1 MDKTTHDE
9 APLAEREKTQAV
21 SVRIQN
27 ALRRFTQKHIVS
39 KLGHEEPAVFNHIE
53 YENEKRKY
61 IALLQHL
68 KNQEA
73 SLCKL
78 SQSMMRL
85 GDTLVDIGEANERI
99 KMDRSD
105 TNLHDFL
112 QRIQVHTSTLA
123 PDVLTIALP
132 SLQANI
138 ARMEDVEKSQIE
150 ERDNLE
156 ADFHIASHKYE
167 RAKRKGKIE
176 SMRETSAEMH
186 RAQQALVVASHQL
199 ISDFQRVNQTKGQ
212 LTENSLRLACAS
224 IGHLMERMAHE

>member
-1 MDKTTHDE
+1 MDKTNHDE
-9 APLAEREKTQAV
+9 APLVEREKTQAV

-61 IALLQHL
+61 LALLQHL

-99 KMDRSD
+99 KMDRTD

-138 ARMEDVEKSQIE
+138 SRMEDIISQIQ

-156 ADFHIASHKYE
+156 ADFHIASHK
-167 RAKRKGKIE
+167 
-176 SMRETSAEMH
+176 
-186 RAQQALVVASHQL
+186 VCFFSHYVFL
-199 ISDFQRVNQTKGQ
+199 CV
-212 LTENSLRLACAS
+212 
-224 IGHLMERMAHE
+224 

>member
-61 IALLQHL
+61 MALLQHL

-78 SQSMMRL
+78 SQSMMRMCNHF
-85 GDTLVDIGEANERI
+85 DANERI

-138 ARMEDVEKSQIE
+138 ARMEDIE

-199 ISDFQRVNQTKGQ
+199 INDFQRVNQTKGQ

>member
-138 ARMEDVEKSQIE
+138 ARMEDKSQIE

>member
-1 MDKTTHDE
+1 MDKTNHDE
-9 APLAEREKTQAV
+9 APLVEREKTQAV

-61 IALLQHL
+61 LALLQHL

-99 KMDRSD
+99 KMDRTD

-138 ARMEDVEKSQIE
+138 SRMEDIISQIQ

-167 RAKRKGKIE
+167 RVKRKGKID

-186 RAQQALVVASHQL
+186 RAQQTLVVASHQL
-199 ISDFQRVNQTKGQ
+199 ICDFQRVNQTKGQ

-224 IGHLMERMAHE
+224 IGHLMERMARD

>member
-1 MDKTTHDE
+1 MPRHSCTIMDKTTHDE

-78 SQSMMRL
+78 SQSMMRMCNHF
-85 GDTLVDIGEANERI
+85 DANERI

-138 ARMEDVEKSQIE
+138 ARMEDIE

>member
-61 IALLQHL
+61 MALLQHL

-78 SQSMMRL
+78 SQSMMRMCNHF
-85 GDTLVDIGEANERI
+85 DANERI

-138 ARMEDVEKSQIE
+138 ARMEDIE
-150 ERDNLE
+150 VRDNLE

-199 ISDFQRVNQTKGQ
+199 INDFQRVNQTKGQ